1 MFVVDVSGHGAAS
14 ALLAVA
20 IGRLI
25 TAHVSAS
32 SLLVHRD
39 PATSELRITPP
50 AEVARELNRRFPMAS
65 QGELY
70 FTKAYGV
77 LDLETRVLTYV
88 SAGHPPMVYVPRGG
102 QPQLL
107 PGNGFAIGM
116 IDDIDYDEQSIELH
130 AGDRVYFYSDGVPEA
145 MSENLDQ
152 FTDDRMLEIM
162 SQGAAK
168 PLATSVD
175 DLFEAVRVWCLPKGP
190 KDDVSILACEI
201 NG

>member
-1 MFVVDVSGHGAAS
+1 
-14 ALLAVA
+14 
-20 IGRLI
+20 
-25 TAHVSAS
+25 
-32 SLLVHRD
+32 
-39 PATSELRITPP
+39 
-50 AEVARELNRRFPMAS
+50 
-65 QGELY
+65 
-70 FTKAYGV
+70 
-77 LDLETRVLTYV
+77 
-88 SAGHPPMVYVPRGG
+88 
-102 QPQLL
+102 
-107 PGNGFAIGM
+107 M

-168 PLATSVD
+168 PLAASVD

-201 NG
+201 GE